1 MTMRFNCITPRNPPA
16 DTHDGP
22 RIAQSL
28 SILDE
33 SISSSDNILMQ
44 GFVHSIAGIASS
56 EGALI
61 KGPNSTMTVVPALD
75 KHEGSEQSEAMA
87 RSCACVLIACTRGG
101 SCGTYNAKNDA
112 SKFSHW
118 APALVA
124 FVDARR
130 WLTSARARAIEQ
142 SLEPSTGGR
151 VTPFDGPVPTRPGAG
166 LRIAFDDC
174 RHCVRTMHRQ
184 QRDSD
189 QQRATTKQAAATKRV
204 HRSRKGK
211 VLLCSSRREGAGQE
225 RLPTKS
231 PCSKSP
237 QIHCTMRRAPSPML

>member
-1 MTMRFNCITPRNPPA
+1 M
-16 DTHDGP
+16 
-22 RIAQSL
+22 
-28 SILDE
+28 
-33 SISSSDNILMQ
+33 
-44 GFVHSIAGIASS
+44 
-56 EGALI
+56 
-61 KGPNSTMTVVPALD
+61 
-75 KHEGSEQSEAMA
+75 
-87 RSCACVLIACTRGG
+87 LIATTRGG

-112 SKFSHW
+112 SKLSHW

-189 QQRATTKQAAATKRV
+189 QQRECSQSHISTTRD
-204 HRSRKGK
+204 
-211 VLLCSSRREGAGQE
+211 
-225 RLPTKS
+225 
-231 PCSKSP
+231 
-237 QIHCTMRRAPSPML
+237 